1 MTTPPAPDAFIAR
14 WQASARA
21 ERANYQ
27 LFLSELCDLL
37 GVPRPQA
44 ATGGGG
50 DYRFERAVTRHE
62 LDGTESI
69 RRIDLYKR
77 GCFVLEAKQASERPQ
92 QPSFFETLPEA
103 QRNAMVRQSKGW
115 AQAMLRAKGQAEGY
129 ARDVPDDWP
138 PFIIVADI
146 GFCFDL
152 YADFSGTG
160 KHYAQ
165 FPDQKSYR
173 LYLTDLRDPAIR
185 DRLRAIWTD
194 PHSLDPARRRQEVT
208 AGIGMLL
215 AKLAKA
221 LEARGHPAESV
232 ATFLMRSVFCMF
244 AQSVG
249 LLPSRTAF
257 TDLLEDCRGQPPAF
271 FVAMLGEM
279 WRTMDK
285 GGFSAGLRADLRR
298 FNGGLFAPG
307 VHGPVEPLPLD
318 AEMLDQLAIA
328 SRRDWSEVEPAIFGT
343 LLENAIEGRERA
355 ALGAHFTPRAFI
367 ERLVQPALMDP
378 LQAEWDGVKAAAFGR
393 LDKDDRKGAASLVRE
408 FHARLCALRIL
419 DPACGSGN
427 FLYVALDLL
436 KRLESDV
443 LEVLA
448 DLEPG
453 EGDRFDLTQATV
465 DPHQFLGL
473 ELNPRAVP
481 VAGLVLWLGWL
492 QWHFRNRPGRELPE
506 PILKDFHN
514 IQEQDALLDYLETE
528 VVTGATRWGGRTK
541 LHPITGEDVPDE
553 TDRVLVLRPK
563 GAKPRAWPQAD
574 FIIGNPP
581 FVAGKDLR
589 TDLGD
594 GYAEAL
600 WAAYPKVNRSADL
613 ALFFWWKAAQAVA
626 KGTARRFGF
635 ITSNSLRQVF
645 CRKVVAAALEAR
657 APLHLVFAV
666 PDHPWTDGSGS
677 AAVRIAMTVAAAG
690 AGKGVLA
697 TVVSEAEGKE
707 GVPEVVLAT
716 SEGVINADLTI
727 GVDVKAAKPLRANE
741 RIASPGVKLHGAGFI
756 VTPAKA
762 AALGLGRV
770 PGLEAHIRPYLN
782 GRDLQQ
788 RTRFGNAFQPS
799 TSTCC

>member
-1 MTTPPAPDAFIAR
+1 MIAAMDSDAAQIEAFIGR
-14 WQASARA
+14 WKDSGGA

-27 LFLSELCDLL
+27 LFLSELCDLI
-37 GVPRPQA
+37 GIQRPNA
-44 ATGGGG
+44 AKGGSG
-50 DYRFERAVTRHE
+50 DYRFERHVTRHE
-62 LDGTESI
+62 LDGTEST

-77 GCFVLEAKQASERPQ
+77 GCFVLEAKQASERPSQ
-92 QPSFFETLPEA
+92 ASLFDRSDEE
-103 QRNAMVRQSKGW
+103 RRAMVRQSAGW
-115 AQAMLRAKGQAEGY
+115 AQAMLRAKGQAEAY

-138 PFIIVADI
+138 PFIIVTDI
-146 GFCFDL
+146 GFCFDI
-152 YADFSGTG
+152 YADFTGTG

-173 LYLTDLRDPAIR
+173 LYLPDLHNPTIR
-185 DRLRAIWTD
+185 DRLRTIWTE
-194 PHSLDPARRRQEVT
+194 PHSLDPTRRRIDVT
-208 AGIGMLL
+208 TDIAVLL
-215 AKLAKA
+215 AKLTAA
-221 LEARGHPAESV
+221 LETRHPPDSV

-244 AQSVG
+244 AQSVE
-249 LLPSRTAF
+249 LLPTTTAF
-257 TDLLEDCRGQPPAF
+257 TDLLEDCRGKPPAF
-271 FVAMLGEM
+271 LVSMLGDM

-298 FNGGLFAPG
+298 FNGGMFAPG
-307 VHGPVEPLPLD
+307 PHGPVEPLPLD
-318 AEMLDQLAIA
+318 ADMLDLLIIA

-343 LLENAIEGRERA
+343 LLENAISKKQRA
-355 ALGAHFTPRAFI
+355 SLGAHFTPRAFV
-367 ERLVQPALMDP
+367 ERLVQPALMDS
-378 LQAEWDGVKAAAFGR
+378 LQAEWDGAKAAALAR
-393 LDKDDRKGAASLVRE
+393 LERGEKAAAARIIRD
-408 FHARLCALRIL
+408 FHARLCALRVL

-427 FLYVALDLL
+427 FLYVALDLM

-481 VAGLVLWLGWL
+481 VAELVLWLGWL

-506 PILKDFHN
+506 PILRDFHN
-514 IQEQDALLDYLETE
+514 IQEQDALLDYRESE
-528 VVTGATRWGGRTK
+528 IVAGATRWGGRTK
-541 LHPITGEDVPDE
+541 RHPITGEAVPDE
-553 TDRVLVLRPK
+553 TDRVVVLRPK
-563 GAKPRAWPQAD
+563 GAKPRAWPLAD

-657 APLHLVFAV
+657 KPLHLVFAV

-690 AGKGVLA
+690 PGPGVLA
-697 TVVSEAEGKE
+697 TVTGETSGDE
-707 GVPEVVLAT
+707 GVPEVTLA
-716 SEGVINADLTI
+716 SGRGVINADLTI
-727 GVDVKAAKPLRANE
+727 GVDVKAAKPLRAND

-756 VTPAKA
+756 VSPARA
-762 AALGLGRV
+762 RALGLGSV

-782 GRDLQQ
+782 CRSSDLI
-788 RTRFGNAFQPS
+788 
-799 TSTCC
+799 